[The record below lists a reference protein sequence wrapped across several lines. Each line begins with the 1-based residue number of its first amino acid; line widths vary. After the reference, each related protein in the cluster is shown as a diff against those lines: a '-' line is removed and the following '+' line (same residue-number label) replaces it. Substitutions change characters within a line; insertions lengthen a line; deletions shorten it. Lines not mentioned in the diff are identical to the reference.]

1 MFIVFLCIVFK
12 GLGKR
17 IEDLLLTVE
26 ARDSKLMIESVIDW
40 DPSNMPYQINLNI
53 NYIYLEKKYLKTKLN
68 KYMLIIKIKILK
80 Y

>member
-68 KYMLIIKIKILK
+68 KYMLIIKIKI
-80 Y
+80 

>member
-1 MFIVFLCIVFK
+1 LFIVFLCIVFK

-68 KYMLIIKIKILK
+68 KYMLIIKIKI
-80 Y
+80 